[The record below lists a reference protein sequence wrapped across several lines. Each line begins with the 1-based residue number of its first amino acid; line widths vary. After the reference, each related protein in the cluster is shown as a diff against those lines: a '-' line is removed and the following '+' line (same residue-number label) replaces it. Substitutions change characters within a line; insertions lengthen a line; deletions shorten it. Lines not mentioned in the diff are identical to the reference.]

1 MKIENG
7 KVVEMSEQEIKDFY
21 YENHL
26 MKQFI
31 DKHCVMYKIDL
42 EEACKRSTV
51 RNTALYYINAEN
63 AKMSVSEALYG
74 CGSGILKGDC

>member
-7 KVVEMSEQEIKDFY
+7 KVIEMSEQEIKDFY
-21 YENHL
+21 YKNDL

-31 DKHCVMYKIDL
+31 DKHCMMFKIDL
-42 EEACKRSTV
+42 EEACKHSTV
-51 RNTALYYINAEN
+51 LNTALYYINAEN

-74 CGSGILKGDC
+74 CGSGTLKGDY